1 MESIISN
8 EEHCYKCGN
17 TINLEKHHIMN
28 GANRSKSDIDGL
40 WVYLCRD
47 CHTVKS
53 WAVHNDQKYDNH
65 LKAKAEWIWLQ
76 HNNATLDD
84 WMRRY
89 HKNYLEL
96 DEHGKPKDP
105 GRY

>member
-1 MESIISN
+1 MESIIN
-8 EEHCYKCGN
+8 DLDRECCHCYVP
-17 TINLEKHHIMN
+17 TTERHHIMN
-28 GANRSKSDIDGL
+28 GNPNRKYSEQDGL
-40 WVYLCRD
+40 WIYVCSEYHAYIHKNQD
-47 CHTVKS
+47 V
-53 WAVHNDQKYDNH
+53 DNR